1 MCYDLPSSGHSHRTL
16 TGSSAVGTCGQQPCY
31 TEETE
36 AQEGEALSV
45 ALQLEV
51 GEPAPGQVEARAGG
65 GRPGTLSSCP
75 VPAGPGEV
83 GVGHLGG
90 NWGAVHTP

>member
-1 MCYDLPSSGHSHRTL
+1 M
-16 TGSSAVGTCGQQPCY
+16 AW
-31 TEETE
+31 
-36 AQEGEALSV
+36 
-45 ALQLEV
+45 QLEV

-83 GVGHLGG
+83 GVGHPDGG
-90 NWGAVHTP
+90 SAHPEPCCPQVLEGWEWGIQVGDGGLHTLNPAARRSWRSA